1 MKSGS
6 NNVSG
11 QNQIT
16 PSLPGEKETGG
27 LSDAA
32 SSPLHRPG
40 LYEQSVG
47 RKEKKKKKKKA
58 VSTFFLFPSRIA

>member
-16 PSLPGEKETGG
+16 PSLPGEKETDG

-40 LYEQSVG
+40 LYEHSVG
-47 RKEKKKKKKKA
+47 RTGIKKKV

>member
-40 LYEQSVG
+40 LLNTQWGEQ
-47 RKEKKKKKKKA
+47 KKKKKA
-58 VSTFFLFPSRIA
+58 VSTFFIFPSRIA

>member
-40 LYEQSVG
+40 LYEHSVG
-47 RKEKKKKKKKA
+47 RTEKKKKKA
-58 VSTFFLFPSRIA
+58 VSTFFIFPSRIA

>member
-16 PSLPGEKETGG
+16 PSLPGEKETDG

-40 LYEQSVG
+40 LYEHSVG
-47 RKEKKKKKKKA
+47 RTGIKKKK
-58 VSTFFLFPSRIA
+58 R

>member
-27 LSDAA
+27 LPDAA

-40 LYEQSVG
+40 LYEHSVG
-47 RKEKKKKKKKA
+47 RKEKKKEISKH
-58 VSTFFLFPSRIA
+58 FFFFPSRIA